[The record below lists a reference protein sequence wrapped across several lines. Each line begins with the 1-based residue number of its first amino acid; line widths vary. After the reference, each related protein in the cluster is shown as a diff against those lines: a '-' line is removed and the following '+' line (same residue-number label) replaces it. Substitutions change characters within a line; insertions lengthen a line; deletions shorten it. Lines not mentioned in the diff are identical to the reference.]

1 MRVKIFASPEE
12 IADFA
17 SGAIADAVRA
27 KPDAVLGLATGA
39 TPLPTYG
46 RLIGMYDRGEISFR
60 GVRTFN
66 LDEYIGLKPDDPN
79 SYHSYMRVNLFDS
92 IDILPENTHVPDGCA
107 ADPEEYCSRYDAM
120 IEECGGI
127 DLQLLGLGTNGHIA
141 FNEPAGEFSGGTHV
155 TELTESTVNANSKYF
170 GSRELMPGRAI
181 TMGIG
186 TIMKAKKIILI
197 ASGSSKAEAVKA
209 MIGGGVTP
217 GCPAS
222 ALQRHEDALI
232 LLDPAAA
239 ELLTDKEKYQ

>member
-1 MRVKIFASPEE
+1 MRVKIFTSPEE

-107 ADPEEYCSRYDAM
+107 ADPEEYCARYDAM

-141 FNEPAGEFSGGTHV
+141 FNEPAGQFSGGTHV

-170 GSRELMPGRAI
+170 GSRELMPRRAM

-222 ALQRHEDALI
+222 ALQRHGDALI